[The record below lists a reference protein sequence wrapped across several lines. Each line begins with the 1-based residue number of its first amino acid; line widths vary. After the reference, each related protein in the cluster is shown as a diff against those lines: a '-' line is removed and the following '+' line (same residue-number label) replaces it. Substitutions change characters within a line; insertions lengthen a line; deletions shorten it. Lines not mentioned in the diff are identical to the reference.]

1 MMAVGAPGC
10 DMTRDDFETLVA
22 EALDRIPDE
31 FARYLE
37 NVAVVVEDEPDPDTL
52 RRMGLDPRRDSL
64 YGLYQGVPLKRR
76 PHDFAGLP
84 DHITIYS
91 GPLMRDFSPRQLRR
105 QIEITVV
112 HEVAHFFGLDE
123 RTVRRL
129 GY

>member
-1 MMAVGAPGC
+1 
-10 DMTRDDFETLVA
+10 VA
-22 EALDRIPDE
+22 DALDQIPEE

-37 NVAVVVEDEPDPDTL
+37 NVAVVVEDEPDPETL
-52 RRMGLDPRRDSL
+52 RNMGLNPRRDSL

-84 DHITIYS
+84 DRITVFA
-91 GPLMRDFSPRQLRR
+91 GPLLRDFSPRQVQR

-112 HEVAHFFGLDE
+112 HEIAHFFGLDE
-123 RTVRRL
+123 ATVRRL